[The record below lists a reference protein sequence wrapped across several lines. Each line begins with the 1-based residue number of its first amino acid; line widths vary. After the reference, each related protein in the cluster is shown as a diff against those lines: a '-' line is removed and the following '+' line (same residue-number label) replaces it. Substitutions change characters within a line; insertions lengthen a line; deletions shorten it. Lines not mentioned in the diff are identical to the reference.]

1 MCNYASKH
9 ANIALLA
16 LLTTA
21 HVGANPLPVGETPTT
36 AQTTDGQYISW
47 HEHLIDDPAQSGVPL
62 SGSDGLV
69 MGDLD
74 GDGLEDIVSVHESDT
89 EYAGTP
95 EGHVRIAFAS
105 ADPRRWHNVT
115 LAEGTDAAAP

>member
-1 MCNYASKH
+1 MQTNCPSA
-9 ANIALLA
+9 IR
-16 LLTTA
+16 
-21 HVGANPLPVGETPTT
+21 PTS
-36 AQTTDGQYISW
+36 AQTADGHFISW
-47 HEHLIDDPAQSGVPL
+47 HEHLIDDPTSSGVPF

-95 EGHVRIAFAS
+95 EGHVRIAFAG
-105 ADPRRWHNVT
+105 P
-115 LAEGTDAAAP
+115 